1 MARFRSLLCVA
12 AVAAVSGPRVVSGLV
27 KTASGATFKKLKGGA
42 CVGSVAQSTNEGS
55 AFKLYTCKGRC
66 GDSPACMAYDYFRRD
81 QVVTCRL
88 FSSAV
93 TSTNPSFV
101 AQCYVLVSRPTAT
114 TTTQPT
120 EAATTTTRI
129 TTTVTDT
136 TTSSTTSTTT
146 SGRNGTACRNDFEA
160 FCTLPELGLLLQG
173 ASPKCASYLQFFLMQ
188 SEASRTPSDQLHCA
202 CFLELD
208 ATMAAATTCKPST
221 DLPPVADQYGA
232 CQAQFPDFLRPD
244 HGGPGPTNLN
254 DLATQLDSLSSE
266 LKRMQVDL
274 STQLDDNHR
283 SITNHVTSTCRDN

>member
-1 MARFRSLLCVA
+1 
-12 AVAAVSGPRVVSGLV
+12 
-27 KTASGATFKKLKGGA
+27 
-42 CVGSVAQSTNEGS
+42 
-55 AFKLYTCKGRC
+55 
-66 GDSPACMAYDYFRRD
+66 
-81 QVVTCRL
+81 
-88 FSSAV
+88 
-93 TSTNPSFV
+93 
-101 AQCYVLVSRPTAT
+101 
-114 TTTQPT
+114 
-120 EAATTTTRI
+120 
-129 TTTVTDT
+129 
-136 TTSSTTSTTT
+136 
-146 SGRNGTACRNDFEA
+146 
-160 FCTLPELGLLLQG
+160 
-173 ASPKCASYLQFFLMQ
+173 MQ